1 MPLKMVLKV
10 SEIWGFP
17 TCGPLCLGWMN
28 FNRLLGWIHIR
39 LQGWINNLGSLIGFT
54 SGSGSWI
61 HNSNQGLIHMGV
73 SC

>member
-39 LQGWINNLGSLIGFT
+39 LQGWINNRLLD
-54 SGSGSWI
+54 WI
-61 HNSNQGLIHMGV
+61 HIRLWELDSQQ
-73 SC
+73 